1 MNITDLRTH
10 KFSVPTDQE
19 IRDPST
25 GELLCSTSKPW
36 LFLEIETDGGFFID
50 DWITGN
56 DVLTPP
62 LVGDI
67 YCAITGIVSY
77 SFGNYRIN
85 PRTAADLVPC
95 TSSGPPPAPGQ

>member
-36 LFLEIETDGGFFID
+36 LFLEIETDGG
-50 DWITGN
+50 ITGWGEVVFIVSCN
-56 DVLTPP
+56 LRAVRGSLEEIPREYLLTPKITKKTATRAN
-62 LVGDI
+62 LV
-67 YCAITGIVSY
+67 AVSNGIQ
-77 SFGNYRIN
+77 IN
-85 PRTAADLVPC
+85 
-95 TSSGPPPAPGQ
+95 